1 MSTSIFEE
9 WIYDHRQYK
18 DASDMIVE
26 EIDRAL
32 NGGTPFIFPLLGDSR
47 AGKSALLK
55 DVCKAYVDK
64 ISPSGHRRV
73 LLVAMPASA
82 SLEALAK
89 TIVTAILGNIE
100 VKGKPKDVIDHARQV
115 MEAAGVKV
123 LMIDEVNHLVEKRAT
138 ERAQTKAN
146 RHFADWIKMLYELSK
161 ISLVIAGL
169 PHVARIYLDNDQLEN
184 RGLVGTRIDA
194 YAWSRQEER
203 AEFAAMV
210 EAAVAEMIEHGWVME
225 VEPDWLTRLAYLG
238 SGGYIGKARDFMVR
252 IEEMGAAKKR
262 IYTKLCLDAYKSK
275 FKVSSDMDPAK
286 LKILDDILLNRA
298 HQLALE
304 RALRSGRGAQA

>member
-1 MSTSIFEE
+1 MSASIFEE
-9 WIYDHRQYK
+9 WIYDHRQFK
-18 DASDMIVE
+18 EAWDTLVE

-32 NGGTPFIFPLLGDSR
+32 DGGGPFIFPLLGDSR
-47 AGKSALLK
+47 AGKSALLR
-55 DVCKAYVDK
+55 DVSKAYSDK
-64 ISPSGHRRV
+64 VSSSGHRRV

-89 TIVTAILGNIE
+89 AIITAILGKIE
-100 VKGKPKDVIDHARQV
+100 VKGKAHEVIDQARRT
-115 MEAAGVKV
+115 METAGVKV
-123 LMIDEVNHLVEKRAT
+123 LMVDEMNHLVEKRAT

-146 RHFADWIKMLYELSK
+146 RHVADWFKELCELSK

-194 YAWSRQEER
+194 YAWSKKDEQEQFS
-203 AEFAAMV
+203 ATV

-225 VEPDWLTRLAYLG
+225 AELDWLTRLAYLG
-238 SGGYIGKARDFMVR
+238 SGGYIGKARDFLVR
-252 IEEMGAAKKR
+252 IEEKGATKKR
-262 IYTKLCLDAYKSK
+262 INTNLCLGAYKSK
-275 FKVSSDMDPAK
+275 FKVSSDTDPAK
-286 LKILDDILLNRA
+286 LKLLDDILLNRV